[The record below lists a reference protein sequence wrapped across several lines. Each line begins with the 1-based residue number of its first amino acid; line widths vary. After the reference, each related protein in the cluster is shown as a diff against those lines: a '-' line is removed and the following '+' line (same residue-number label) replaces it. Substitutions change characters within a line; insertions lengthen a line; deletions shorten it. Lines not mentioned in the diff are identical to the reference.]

1 MHGSKEVLL
10 SQSSGAWRRG
20 GVDDVNELVGT
31 TGMSVTAKV
40 KVMSEPMHSVRHMV
54 KEMVLDEIDDVGA
67 ARSPHA

>member
-1 MHGSKEVLL
+1 M
-10 SQSSGAWRRG
+10 
-20 GVDDVNELVGT
+20 NELVGT

-54 KEMVLDEIDDVGA
+54 KEMVLDEIDVVGA